1 MSSISKSEKFYLS
14 EEQAAVH
21 KEKFE
26 KLVEEGKLL
35 QIAQKIL
42 SKKSRNIQNMF
53 PPEHVVQ
60 QLCLEFLR
68 PVKGQGMSK
77 ESQLH
82 RIRLFNPDKSKFETY
97 IYQCMS
103 NLVLTMI
110 DKANRKPP
118 PVSYDNVIND
128 SDSEENSFL
137 NVLSTKSSNLKESDI
152 HSAVD
157 GFKKT
162 LNKFEL
168 FVFDRIILERRKPKD
183 VINIAEKQKKLR
195 NSKRMYMRILKCRRS
210 IPQKFIEYINQS
222 DYFDY
227 FIPES
232 YAKTLV

>member
-1 MSSISKSEKFYLS
+1 MSKKEKFYLS
-14 EEQAAVH
+14 EEEA
-21 KEKFE
+21 KKYRDKFE
-26 KLVEEGKLL
+26 ELVAEGKLL

-53 PPEHVVQ
+53 PPDHVVQ

-68 PVKGQGMSK
+68 PVKGQGMEK
-77 ESQLH
+77 ESDLH

-103 NLVLTMI
+103 NLVLTLI

-137 NVLSTKSSNLKESDI
+137 SVLSTKSTALKESDI
-152 HSAVD
+152 HDAIE

-168 FVFDRIILERRKPKD
+168 FVFERIILERRKPKD
-183 VINIAEKQKKLR
+183 VINIAEKRKKLR
-195 NSKRMYMRILKCRRS
+195 NSKRMYMRILKVRRT
-210 IPQKFIEYINQS
+210 IPQKFIDYINQS

-227 FIPES
+227 FIPDS
-232 YAKTLV
+232 YAGTLV